1 MQQEP
6 EQSLRRV
13 RTNFESFQLPG
24 HLLDAISKHYSSVPE
39 KELLSCLL
47 HFEDACEDASPR
59 HHPYLSGFTIS
70 FAYFFGGF
78 IPLLPYI
85 FSSTMRTAF
94 YLSIAITATVLFSFG
109 SIKTMLVGCKDATA
123 CLKGGME
130 MLVLGGVAAAA
141 ALLCVKVLD

>member
-1 MQQEP
+1 
-6 EQSLRRV
+6 
-13 RTNFESFQLPG
+13 
-24 HLLDAISKHYSSVPE
+24 
-39 KELLSCLL
+39 
-47 HFEDACEDASPR
+47 
-59 HHPYLSGFTIS
+59 
-70 FAYFFGGF
+70 
-78 IPLLPYI
+78 
-85 FSSTMRTAF
+85 MRTAF